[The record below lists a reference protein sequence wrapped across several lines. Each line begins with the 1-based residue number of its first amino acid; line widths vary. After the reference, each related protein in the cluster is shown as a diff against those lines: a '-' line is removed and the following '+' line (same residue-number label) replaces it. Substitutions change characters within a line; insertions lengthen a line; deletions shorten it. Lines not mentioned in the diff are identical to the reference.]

1 MSKSKLKGISLRFRI
16 FIFMILMV
24 VISSIL
30 VAILTLIEYNNQSEY
45 YHNERL
51 ERKENQLILS
61 LNYVIQ
67 NSSFENT
74 SIIKNISDIKIDEI
88 STIQNIE
95 FKLYDLQGNLIK
107 NSDLESN
114 IEDLELKIPENIVEK
129 FEKQSINRY
138 VENNINN
145 KNYKVAY
152 DILKD
157 TKNNPI
163 GILYIPYYEFDFFNY
178 DKLNSI
184 LYGLGVVLFNI
195 IIISTLFAYFLSRYI
210 TKPLFQIS
218 NRLKLTK
225 LSQGD
230 NKITLTNPPRE
241 LAELVNSYNLMIDE
255 LEESAMKLAKSE
267 RENAWREMAK
277 QVAHEIKNPLTPMRL
292 TIQSFQKN
300 FNIDKKDI
308 HLKVD
313 EFSNTLIQQI
323 DVMSSIA
330 VAFSDF
336 AKMPEQ
342 KKELLNLNEVIVS
355 ALDIFDNKSINFSS
369 EHNETLI
376 SLDKSQLIRVLT
388 NLVKNAIQSVPED
401 RSPIIDVYL
410 SNLKNSINI
419 KISDNGSG
427 VEEIYKTRI
436 FEPKFTTKSSG
447 MGLGLS
453 MVSSIV
459 KSFNGTIDF
468 ETKKNIGT
476 TFSLTFPKN

>member
-1 MSKSKLKGISLRFRI
+1 
-16 FIFMILMV
+16 
-24 VISSIL
+24 
-30 VAILTLIEYNNQSEY
+30 
-45 YHNERL
+45 
-51 ERKENQLILS
+51 
-61 LNYVIQ
+61 
-67 NSSFENT
+67 
-74 SIIKNISDIKIDEI
+74 
-88 STIQNIE
+88 
-95 FKLYDLQGNLIK
+95 
-107 NSDLESN
+107 
-114 IEDLELKIPENIVEK
+114 
-129 FEKQSINRY
+129 
-138 VENNINN
+138 
-145 KNYKVAY
+145 
-152 DILKD
+152 
-157 TKNNPI
+157 
-163 GILYIPYYEFDFFNY
+163 
-178 DKLNSI
+178 
-184 LYGLGVVLFNI
+184 
-195 IIISTLFAYFLSRYI
+195 
-210 TKPLFQIS
+210 
-218 NRLKLTK
+218 
-225 LSQGD
+225 
-230 NKITLTNPPRE
+230 
-241 LAELVNSYNLMIDE
+241 
-255 LEESAMKLAKSE
+255 
-267 RENAWREMAK
+267 
-277 QVAHEIKNPLTPMRL
+277 MRL

-308 HLKVD
+308 HLKVN